1 MPLSGISH
9 GNPSR
14 IPPWA
19 GDRSAAPAGGG
30 SRPQQEPQMVSLP
43 SCCLSSIPC
52 PTAQPACPNYLTRE
66 TAFMHI
72 WCLRGCLLANSCLEL
87 AHFDGSI
94 SVYLLRHKV
103 VLHSRH
109 IMFINNCL
117 LMSNRHD
124 LFTVNVFCKMEFGR
138 LLSVCERRQLHPVN

>member
-19 GDRSAAPAGGG
+19 GDRSAAPAGG
-30 SRPQQEPQMVSLP
+30 QQEPQMVSLP
-43 SCCLSSIPC
+43 SCCLSNIPC
-52 PTAQPACPNYLTRE
+52 PTAQSACPNYLTRE
-66 TAFMHI
+66 YAFMHI
-72 WCLRGCLLANSCLEL
+72 CCLRGCLLANSCLEF
-87 AHFDGSI
+87 AHFDCLISI
-94 SVYLLRHKV
+94 YLLRHKV

-117 LMSNRHD
+117 LKWA
-124 LFTVNVFCKMEFGR
+124 TVMIYPQLMCLAKWN
-138 LLSVCERRQLHPVN
+138 LDVCFQYVASESRQLHPIN